1 MDWARQVGIIQG
13 WKVEVSDMSKSKLRA
28 TDDLI
33 DVIFESLV
41 HPFYIIDVE
50 TYEIIKANPAALQ
63 GRDASARTC
72 HALTHL
78 NPEPCNSAEHG
89 CPLQEVLATGEPAE
103 MIHTHFDADGNARLF
118 EVHGYP
124 IRDNGRVVQMI
135 EYSIDVT
142 DRARAKEESEK
153 AVKAAAEAGSL
164 REQLIE
170 TQQRMI
176 SELST
181 PILEVWEGLVVLPVI
196 GSMDSRRSHEM
207 VEALLNKVS
216 EKKARG
222 VIIDVTGLDVIDTVT
237 AAHFIGMVK
246 AIRLLGAEA
255 VVSGISSSVAQTMG
269 ELNVDLSEI
278 VTVRSLKEGL
288 SWFLKRLGGFDNL
301 QVREA
306 DSGFEEESPSR

>member
-1 MDWARQVGIIQG
+1 
-13 WKVEVSDMSKSKLRA
+13 MSSPKLRA
-28 TDDLI
+28 TDELI
-33 DVIFESLV
+33 DTIFNSLV
-41 HPFYIIDVE
+41 HPFYIIDAE
-50 TYEIIKANPAALQ
+50 TYEIVKANPAALK

-78 NPEPCNSAEHG
+78 NPEPCDSAEHG
-89 CPLQEVLATGEPAE
+89 CPLREVLATGEPAE
-103 MIHTHFDADGNARLF
+103 MIHTHFDAEGNPRLF

-124 IRDNGRVVQMI
+124 IRDNGKIVQMI

-142 DRARAKEESEK
+142 DRVRAEEESEK
-153 AVKAAAEAGSL
+153 AIKAAEEASSL
-164 REQLIE
+164 REELIE
-170 TQQRMI
+170 NQRSMI

-196 GSMDSRRSHEM
+196 GSMDSRRGREM

-222 VIIDVTGLDVIDTVT
+222 VIIDVTGLDVIDTAT

-255 VVSGISSSVAQTMG
+255 VISGISSSVAQTMG
-269 ELNVDLSEI
+269 DLNVDLSEI
-278 VTVRSLKEGL
+278 VTLRSLKEGL
-288 SWFLKRLGGFDNL
+288 SWFLKRIGGL
-301 QVREA
+301 EQP
-306 DSGFEEESPSR
+306 SGTEGG